1 MEKLLLVAE
10 IAGAITGIIA
20 LVVLL
25 CKPLREWLFGLR
37 DIRDG
42 QRCLLRN
49 EMTKIYYRHREERK
63 IRQFEYENFD
73 FLYKAYKR
81 LKGNSFVDHIRKEI
95 EEWEV
100 IS

>member
-1 MEKLLLVAE
+1 MEYLLTVAKV
-10 IAGAITGIIA
+10 AGAITSIA
-20 LVVLL
+20 TLVVLL

-37 DIRDG
+37 DIHEG

-49 EMTKIYYRHREERK
+49 EMTKIYFRHRETRT
-63 IRQFEYENFD
+63 IRQYEYENFD

>member
-1 MEKLLLVAE
+1 MEQLLATAE
-10 IAGAITGIIA
+10 VAGAITGILA
-20 LVVLL
+20 LIVLL
-25 CKPLREWLFGLR
+25 CKPLREGIFGLR

-81 LKGNSFVDHIRKEI
+81 LKGNSFVDHIRKEV

>member
-1 MEKLLLVAE
+1 MEKLLVVAE
-10 IAGAITGIIA
+10 ACGAIMGIVT
-20 LVVLL
+20 LVILL